1 MIRRALPRSL
11 LLVLVCFTLGC
22 PSSHRPRYARQH
34 RGGCPKAC
42 AGGRSGPGVEQ
53 GTRRVER
60 VIDGDTLVLN
70 GGDRVRLAQV
80 NAPEIDE
87 EFGTEARDFA
97 RALVLDKLVGV
108 EGSTRDGYGRLV
120 ADVTVGGKS
129 LALELV
135 ARGLVHLY
143 LIPPVDEARARQ
155 ILAAQRVARQR
166 RLGIWGTARYQ
177 GLFHITSFHAN
188 PPGNET
194 FNLNSE
200 YVRLAS
206 ITDLPASLRGYAL
219 ANRRDERYTF
229 GDVVVPAGH
238 TVIVASGGGTDQLD
252 AKRQLKL
259 FWNRTQGAWANKGDT
274 ASLRDPTGH
283 VVDELA
289 YDPRHRK
296 QY

>member
-1 MIRRALPRSL
+1 L
-11 LLVLVCFTLGC
+11 LLVALCAQGC
-22 PSSHRPRYARQH
+22 PTHHRTKHWRTRH
-34 RGGCPKAC
+34 SRGCPKATPC
-42 AGGRSGPGVEQ
+42 PRSGSGAEQ

-60 VIDGDTLVLN
+60 VIDGDTFVLN
-70 GGDRVRLAQV
+70 GGDRVRLSQV

-97 RALVLDKLVGV
+97 KTLILDKLVRV

-120 ADVTVGGKS
+120 GDVSVAGKS

-135 ARGLVHLY
+135 SRGLVHLY
-143 LIPPVDEARARQ
+143 LIPPVDEQRAQQ
-155 ILAAQRVARQR
+155 ILAAQRTARQQ

-188 PPGNET
+188 PPGNEN
-194 FNLNSE
+194 FRLNDE
-200 YVRLAS
+200 YVRIAS
-206 ITDLPASLRGYAL
+206 ITDLPASLRGYTL
-219 ANRRDERYTF
+219 GNRRGEKYTY
-229 GDVVVPAGH
+229 GDLIVPPGH
-238 TVIVASGGGTDQLD
+238 TVITASGGGTDQID
-252 AKRQLKL
+252 PKKQLKV
-259 FWNRTQGAWANKGDT
+259 FWNRTMGAWANKGDT
-274 ASLRDPTGH
+274 ASLRNPAGQ